1 MSNTSF
7 FRESRGRKIWQMGAP
22 GFSAATYICKGKR
35 ASRFTD
41 VVLRMYGAGSAG
53 ISVQLP
59 ACRDHAEFVRQAVSG
74 GLTAHQACAADRIGA
89 ARGDYCSQRSV
100 DGAAMLPPSSS
111 QMLTARRWRFLSTP
125 RRLDWPSMGRR
136 LGGPTKRGL
145 DHGFG
150 LQGPQNRCRGCAS
163 SFPVM
168 IRRIGALPSVQYRHI
183 AAVSDLGRSSVR
195 ALTNL
200 APQFA
205 VVYDCAHRP
214 FPPGPAAAAACRQLT
229 ILVRTTSLRRCRQGT
244 SNA

>member
-1 MSNTSF
+1 MAPV
-7 FRESRGRKIWQMGAP
+7 RGSISVTMKGAD
-22 GFSAATYICKGKR
+22 AAR
-35 ASRFTD
+35 AVRPRRD
-41 VVLRMYGAGSAG
+41 CAGSALG
-53 ISVQLP
+53 RSSRSRGPLQRGQCSP
-59 ACRDHAEFVRQAVSG
+59 HRAAR
-74 GLTAHQACAADRIGA
+74 AADRMGA
-89 ARGDYCSQRSV
+89 AWGDYCSQRSV

-125 RRLDWPSMGRR
+125 RRFDWPSMGRR
-136 LGGPTKRGL
+136 LGGPTKREL
-145 DHGFG
+145 VHGFG

-168 IRRIGALPSVQYRHI
+168 IRRTGALPSVQYIHM

-200 APQFA
+200 APRFA

-214 FPPGPAAAAACRQLT
+214 CPPGPVAAAACRQLM